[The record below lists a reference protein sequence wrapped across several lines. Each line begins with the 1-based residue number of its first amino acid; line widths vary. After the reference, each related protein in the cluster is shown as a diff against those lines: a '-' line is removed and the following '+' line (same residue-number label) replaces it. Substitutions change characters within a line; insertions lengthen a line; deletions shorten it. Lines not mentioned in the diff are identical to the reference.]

1 MVNFL
6 HFTWYETAFWI
17 SAEHRV
23 AHKGIILSLLNS
35 AYTELRP
42 LLFLVPPPHE
52 EAERTQLGWLT
63 PTMALC
69 LAYNAWGRRRK
80 EAGDIQSDGI
90 SLLKPQLCMMEP
102 GCPGDGCLPMGR
114 DEWLP
119 SFLLLGCIDS
129 YSPIKLSLSQPSCF
143 FFCSSSSLLHPSGR
157 QWARGQIGL
166 SCNLG
171 LNHTYKDF
179 TDKQNRHKKQG
190 IKSFNSS
197 PLKDISYCKILKS
210 L

>member
-1 MVNFL
+1 MRGPQFQWQDLVSGTLHNLHKTRMRERHEHKHSHKDLSTMKNGCCANGIGLGMVNFL

-35 AYTELRP
+35 VYTESRP
-42 LLFLVPPPHE
+42 LLFLVPHPHE

-69 LAYNAWGRRRK
+69 LAYNAGGRRRK

-102 GCPGDGCLPMGR
+102 CCPGDGCLPMGS
-114 DEWLP
+114 DE
-119 SFLLLGCIDS
+119 
-129 YSPIKLSLSQPSCF
+129 
-143 FFCSSSSLLHPSGR
+143 
-157 QWARGQIGL
+157 
-166 SCNLG
+166 
-171 LNHTYKDF
+171 
-179 TDKQNRHKKQG
+179 
-190 IKSFNSS
+190 
-197 PLKDISYCKILKS
+197 
-210 L
+210 